1 MQANTFA
8 SKMMTWR
15 MWMFA
20 VVLAGLVAGAAPA
33 TDITG
38 VNVANRPDR
47 VVITVDGN
55 GPIKMSVLPSAKGN
69 YLGFQFAGSLLA
81 KGRVVG
87 IHSGKI
93 YSIRYSRFAE
103 RPPLTRVVVNTAAHL
118 DYSTQ
123 WNDSKTRVEITVW
136 KYGPSRGRA
145 NSQPA
150 ANGNAP
156 TSVSSPA
163 EPAAVSPPAE
173 PVEPVSNSQEPADTT
188 IVAVKPAAAPV
199 VVVSPAPP
207 ARTQTTEVKP
217 AAPAPTMVAAR
228 PVPSTA
234 RAMTVARVA
243 PAADAVR
250 APQTS
255 APSHPS
261 VPISRSSGDVSK
273 GGLSPAKPAS
283 LGAGKAIS
291 LNFLAADIDDVLK
304 AIAVQS
310 GENIV
315 VGSDVTGK
323 ITVTLD
329 KVTVDEALDY
339 ITQLT
344 GYTYVKDQHTY
355 LVGSAETV
363 GGLSNARVEIV
374 TLFYANADDV
384 LEMLKAQCPQI
395 RASKISVRGG
405 RARKHEQTFEQGK
418 TKSDASGQANVN
430 SQGQAN
436 MAAAGQADASAQGS
450 QDGANKTGSGAASVN
465 AAGAAA
471 GQANTNAQANMNVNA
486 KRGTESL
493 ASSTATDSPPSDMI
507 AIVGAEQRI
516 ADAKAFIAQV
526 EEAMKGQAADR
537 KISIYQV
544 KYVNTQ
550 ELANTLMALVM
561 GVTVTLAPSSE
572 GSPVSAAQGQKIVP
586 VSLISGEK
594 MDRPFDTEKNAFSQA
609 LIIVGKA
616 EDVQKALD
624 TAAQFDVPGET
635 NLATYRVKYVDP
647 DLLAKTIRRLVPAV
661 YVEGLGITDATG
673 GASAAP
679 AAPSA
684 STGSTPSASGAG
696 SQTSTMSAAMVNNL
710 CRTLVITGR
719 KGDVEKAKTLAESL
733 DVKSPQI
740 RIEAKITSLT
750 ESGEKQLGLSWSW
763 GSISFSEAFTDF
775 STATSSTPNG
785 GENIHNVKR
794 ASSQWLRQPLN
805 FAAKL
810 DALLASGQG
819 KLLAA
824 PSMVCLEGKPGQFFV
839 GDQIRY
845 LVMVQQTQQGA
856 NVQTETANVG
866 VQLSVVGNVSD
877 DGYITLNLHP
887 EVSVVKLDQTNIEGV
902 GALTLPTI
910 TRRYTDHVVRVK
922 DGATIVIGG
931 LINDQDVTEMTKVP
945 ILGDLPVLGNLFRHT
960 HKTKDHSEVV
970 IFITASIVND

>member
-1 MQANTFA
+1 MQADTFA

-15 MWMFA
+15 MWIFA
-20 VVLAGLVAGAAPA
+20 VVLAGLIAGAALA

-38 VNVANRPDR
+38 VNVADRPDR
-47 VVITVDGN
+47 VVITVAGN
-55 GPIKMSVLPSAKGN
+55 GPMKMSVLASARGN
-69 YLGFQFAGSLLA
+69 YLGFQFAGRLLT

-87 IHSGKI
+87 IHSGRI
-93 YSIRYSRFAE
+93 YSIRYSRFSE
-103 RPPLTRVVVNTAAHL
+103 QPPLTRVVLNTACHL

-136 KYGPSRGRA
+136 KFGANRA
-145 NSQPA
+145 KSDSK
-150 ANGNAP
+150 P
-156 TSVSSPA
+156 TAESSKDTP
-163 EPAAVSPPAE
+163 VSPPAE
-173 PVEPVSNSQEPADTT
+173 PDGTASDCREPAETA

-199 VVVSPAPP
+199 VMVEPTPPAP
-207 ARTQTTEVKP
+207 AAAAAKP
-217 AAPAPTMVAAR
+217 VPPAPKT
-228 PVPSTA
+228 
-234 RAMTVARVA
+234 MTVARVA
-243 PAADAVR
+243 PSVLSNRPPTDV
-250 APQTS
+250 S
-255 APSHPS
+255 NNDNPS
-261 VPISRSSGDVSK
+261 VVSRRPANAVSK
-273 GGLSPAKPAS
+273 DGLSAAKPAS
-283 LGAGKAIS
+283 YGAGKAIS

-304 AIAVQS
+304 ALAVQS

-363 GGLSNARVEIV
+363 GGLSNAKVEII
-374 TLFYANADDV
+374 TLAYANADDV

-418 TKSDASGQANVN
+418 TKSDASGQANIN

-436 MAAAGQADASAQGS
+436 IAAAGQADASAQGS

-471 GQANTNAQANMNVNA
+471 GQANTNAQGSMNVNA

-507 AIVGAEQRI
+507 AIVGTEEKI
-516 ADAKAFIAQV
+516 AGAKTFIAQV

-537 KISIYQV
+537 KISVYQV

-550 ELANTLMALVM
+550 ELANTLMSLVM

-572 GSPVSAAQGQKIVP
+572 SSPITSAQGQKIVP

-594 MDRPFDTEKNAFSQA
+594 MDRPFDIEKNAFSQA

-616 EDVQKALD
+616 EDVSKALD

-635 NLATYRVKYVDP
+635 DLTTYKVKYVDP

-661 YVEGLGITDATG
+661 YVEGLGVTYTTG
-673 GASAAP
+673 GESAAP
-679 AAPSA
+679 AAA
-684 STGSTPSASGAG
+684 TGSTPSAAGAG
-696 SQTSTMSAAMVNNL
+696 SQTSTTMSATMVNNL
-710 CRTLVITGR
+710 SRLLVITGR
-719 KGDVEKAKTLAESL
+719 KGDIEKAKTLAQSL

-763 GSISFSEAFTDF
+763 GTISFSEAFTDF
-775 STATSSTPNG
+775 STATSSTPDG

-794 ASSQWLRQPLN
+794 ANSQWLRQPLN

-810 DALLASGQG
+810 DALLSSGQG

-845 LVMVQQTQQGA
+845 LVMVQQTTQGA

-866 VQLSVVGNVSD
+866 VQLSVVGNVSE

-887 EVSVVKLDQTNIEGV
+887 EVSVVKLSQTDISGV

-931 LINDQDVTEMTKVP
+931 LINDQDVMEMTKVP

>member
-15 MWMFA
+15 MWIFA
-20 VVLAGLVAGAAPA
+20 IVLAGLVAGATSAA
-33 TDITG
+33 DITG
-38 VNVANRPDR
+38 VNVANKPDR
-47 VVITVDGN
+47 VVITVDGT
-55 GPIKMSVLPSAKGN
+55 GPMKMAVLSSARGN
-69 YLGFQFAGSLLA
+69 YLGFQFAGQLIA
-81 KGRVVG
+81 KGRLVG

-93 YSIRYSRFAE
+93 YSIRYSRFSE
-103 RPPLTRVVVNTAAHL
+103 KPPLTRIVLNTAAHL
-118 DYSTQ
+118 DYSTK
-123 WNDSKTRVEITVW
+123 WNDTRTRVEITVW
-136 KYGPSRGRA
+136 KFGASPARVD
-145 NSQPA
+145 SQPA
-150 ANGNAP
+150 ADNNNTDTAVPAP
-156 TSVSSPA
+156 AGSDSAPPAEISETQVSDHA
-163 EPAAVSPPAE
+163 EPAE
-173 PVEPVSNSQEPADTT
+173 TT
-188 IVAVKPAAAPV
+188 IVAFKPAHAPV
-199 VVVSPAPP
+199 VTVSPDESA
-207 ARTQTTEVKP
+207 AAAAKP
-217 AAPAPTMVAAR
+217 AAPPSAVVAAK
-228 PVPSTA
+228 PVAPA
-234 RAMTVARVA
+234 PNPMTVARIA
-243 PAADAVR
+243 PPADSVR
-250 APQTS
+250 VIRPS
-255 APSHPS
+255 APS
-261 VPISRSSGDVSK
+261 SRPVGDVPKS
-273 GGLSPAKPAS
+273 GLLPAKPAS
-283 LGAGKAIS
+283 YGAGKAIS

-304 AIAVQS
+304 ALAVQS

-315 VGSDVTGK
+315 VGSDVSGK

-339 ITQLT
+339 ITKLT

-363 GGLSNARVEIV
+363 GGLSNAHVEIV

-436 MAAAGQADASAQGS
+436 VAAAGQADASAQTS
-450 QDGANKTGSGAASVN
+450 QDSANKTGSGTATVN

-471 GQANTNAQANMNVNA
+471 GQTNTNAQGSMNVNA

-507 AIVGAEQRI
+507 AIVGTEEKI

-526 EEAMKGQAADR
+526 EQAMKGQAADR
-537 KISIYQV
+537 KVAVYQV

-550 ELANTLMALVM
+550 ELANTIMSLVM

-572 GSPVSAAQGQKIVP
+572 TSPITTGQGQKIVP

-609 LIIVGKA
+609 LIVVGKA

-635 NLATYRVKYVDP
+635 DLATYKVKYVDP
-647 DLLAKTIRRLVPAV
+647 DLLARTIRRLVPTV
-661 YVEGLGITDATG
+661 YVEGLGITDTTG
-673 GASAAP
+673 AGQSAAP
-679 AAPSA
+679 GAA
-684 STGSTPSASGAG
+684 TGSTPSAAGAG
-696 SQTSTMSAAMVNNL
+696 AGTQTSAMSAAMVNNL

-719 KGDVEKAKTLAESL
+719 KGDVEKARTLMESL
-733 DVKSPQI
+733 DIKSPQI
-740 RIEAKITSLT
+740 KIEAKITSLT

-763 GSISFSEAFTDF
+763 GTISFAEAFTDF
-775 STATSSTPNG
+775 STATTSTPDG

-794 ASSQWLRQPLN
+794 ASSQWMRQPIN

-810 DALLASGQG
+810 DALLKSGYG

-845 LVMVQQTQQGA
+845 LVMVQQTTQGA

-866 VQLSVVGNVSD
+866 VQLSVVGNVSEE
-877 DGYITLNLHP
+877 GYITLNLHP